1 MKFLD
6 GLIENEPS
14 VGDDR
19 NNASAHARQKKEY
32 ACQTVKPFSL
42 DSRISLRS
50 STHMHV
56 LIELWKRQMAWAI
69 KRHFMQSGSPSAS
82 FLDGPSRL
90 PW

>member
-1 MKFLD
+1 MKQLKMTPAL
-6 GLIENEPS
+6 GTITTMLVRTP
-14 VGDDR
+14 GR
-19 NNASAHARQKKEY
+19 KKEY
-32 ACQTVKPFSL
+32 VSDGQTFSP
-42 DSRISLRS
+42 DSTMSLRS

-82 FLDGPSRL
+82 FLDGPSRP